1 MKRYISPLAETVKL
15 SHEDVIATS
24 YTTQEG
30 EQLVGVNSDW
40 LRNRAQ

>member
-24 YTTQEG
+24 VVLEDG
-30 EQLVGVNSDW
+30 EKLVGVSTSW
-40 LRNRAQ
+40 LLNRE